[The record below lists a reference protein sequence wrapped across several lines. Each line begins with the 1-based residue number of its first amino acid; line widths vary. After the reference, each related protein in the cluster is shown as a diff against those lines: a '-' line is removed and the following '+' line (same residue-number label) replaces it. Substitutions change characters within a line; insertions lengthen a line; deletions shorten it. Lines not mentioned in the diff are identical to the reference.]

1 MEWATIRR
9 ERREFEKKQREEK
22 LRAEGRA
29 EGRREVIEELKASGV
44 DVSKIENKPQE

>member
-9 ERREFEKKQREEK
+9 ERREFEKKQRAEK
-22 LRAEGRA
+22 LRA

-44 DVSKIENKPQE
+44 DVSKIESKPQE